1 MHSNVNQDNKMGVP
15 VPSLTGLVQIQLS
28 VLEKIF
34 NMYSLTYLPVL
45 LTAAAYLNYFQKVST
60 Q

>member
-28 VLEKIF
+28 VLEEIF
-34 NMYSLTYLPVL
+34 NMHSLTYLPV
-45 LTAAAYLNYFQKVST
+45 
-60 Q
+60 